1 MSQSPRTPTIPS
13 SFLMAHKIHH
23 RFSGK
28 QLLVSIACGY
38 CDRVMLF
45 GLKCKEC
52 GYVCVT
58 LTLDRRMGWNSMT
71 TTIPENILL
80 LLKTFFGSHFIFFVT
95 IKISITHLS
104 TTFHGHNYL
113 TQVQKLLIDILLNHV
128 RIRESHIL
136 KHGMALF
143 LLLEH
148 LGLNLFQI

>member
-1 MSQSPRTPTIPS
+1 MSLLNRDLYCLSLFFIPFLAIPASMSQSPRTPTIPS

-58 LTLDRRMGWNSMT
+58 LTLDRGEGYNSIT
-71 TTIPENILL
+71 TNLPENIL
-80 LLKTFFGSHFIFFVT
+80 
-95 IKISITHLS
+95 
-104 TTFHGHNYL
+104 
-113 TQVQKLLIDILLNHV
+113 
-128 RIRESHIL
+128 
-136 KHGMALF
+136 
-143 LLLEH
+143 
-148 LGLNLFQI
+148 